1 MTPRGDAAAKVRAM
15 AAFDDIVAAAIELGG
30 TSSGEHGV
38 GLLKRRGLR
47 LEQDGLVVAMQ
58 QAVKNALDPQGIL
71 NPGKVLGDPD
81 DHPGAAVPLDAW
93 DGAADRSTDP
103 RRA

>member
-1 MTPRGDAAAKVRAM
+1 M
-15 AAFDDIVAAAIELGG
+15 AAFDDIVAAAIDLGG

-47 LEQDGLVVAMQ
+47 LEQDGLVLAMQ
-58 QAVKNALDPQGIL
+58 QAVKAALDPQGIL

-81 DHPGAAVPLDAW
+81 DDADLVVPLDAW
-93 DGAADRSTDP
+93 DRAASR
-103 RRA
+103 

>member
-1 MTPRGDAAAKVRAM
+1 
-15 AAFDDIVAAAIELGG
+15 VAAAIELGG

-47 LEQDGLVVAMQ
+47 LEQDAVVVAMQ
-58 QAVKNALDPQGIL
+58 QAVKSALDPQGIL

-81 DHPGAAVPLDAW
+81 EPGGIAPLDAW
-93 DGAADRSTDP
+93 DGAAARS
-103 RRA
+103 AGSG